1 MAVPDP
7 LRRPFVGSSNKG
19 AWAVMLFAVCW
30 GYLSYHRNFNP
41 DWLGLTW
48 TPGGNVGANFRTY
61 RYTAK
66 LASEGQ
72 AFYGTAPP
80 GLDEWAV
87 YLYPPV
93 TTVAYYPF
101 TVLEWMSGYWLL
113 VGLNVLAGLTVAGA
127 IVYFI
132 EGAGRQL
139 GWLDVALIA
148 GLLVVSPFTFG
159 TIYYGNINLLVA
171 LALVVGFLWLERDRS
186 VVAGVAFGFAALFK
200 IFPALVGAWLLRRRA
215 WRAIGGA
222 LAVGGGGL
230 LAGVAVYGWDPT
242 AVFFTDVL
250 FNRAE
255 TATFVGGYPADGT
268 YYVTIQR
275 PVSHVLWG
283 IFPSAPPELLLPL
296 TLLVAGG
303 LLSVFYSSVE
313 TLHERLVAIF
323 ATVVVTVTLVPALQW
338 YLVLLFFPMVPLWYL
353 WDGPGRLLFLAGGAV
368 MFANVRPGALVEEI
382 QNFGFPDLIETVLVT
397 VFSFATVQ
405 LYGIGLM
412 LAACAFAQYKLHPSR
427 TVTRPLDKLWR
438 VFGSNERSQE

>member
-1 MAVPDP
+1 
-7 LRRPFVGSSNKG
+7 
-19 AWAVMLFAVCW
+19 MLFAICW

-48 TPGGNVGANFRTY
+48 NPGGNVGANFRTY

-66 LASEGQ
+66 LAREGQ
-72 AFYGTAPP
+72 AFYGTVPP

-87 YLYPPV
+87 YLYPPITV
-93 TTVAYYPF
+93 VAYYPF
-101 TVLEWMSGYWLL
+101 TLLEWMSGYWLL
-113 VGLNVLAGLTVAGA
+113 VGLNVLAGLIVAGA

-132 EGAGRQL
+132 ERAGRRL

-148 GLLVVSPFTFG
+148 GLLIVSPFTFG
-159 TIYYGNINLLVA
+159 TIYYGNINLLIA
-171 LALVVGFLWLERDRS
+171 LALVAGFLWLERDRP
-186 VVAGVAFGFAALFK
+186 VVAGMAFGCAALFK
-200 IFPALVGAWLLRRRA
+200 LFPALVGAWLLRRRA

-222 LAVGGGGL
+222 TAVGGGGL

-242 AVFFTDVL
+242 VVFFTDVL
-250 FNRAE
+250 FDRAE
-255 TATFVGGYPADGT
+255 TATFVGGYPADGI
-268 YYVTIQR
+268 YYVTMQR

-283 IFPSAPPELLLPL
+283 SSPGAPPELLLLL
-296 TLLVAGG
+296 TLLIGGG
-303 LLSVFYSSVE
+303 LLAVFYPNVE

-323 ATVVVTVTLVPALQW
+323 ATLVVTVTLFPALQW

-368 MFANVRPGALVEEI
+368 MFANVPPGSLIEGI
-382 QNFGFPDLIETVLVT
+382 QNVGFPDLIEFVLRN

-412 LAACAFAQYKLHPSR
+412 LAACACAQYKLHPSR
-427 TVTRPLDKLWR
+427 TVRRSLDKLWR
-438 VFGSNERSQE
+438 VLVARGRS

>member
-1 MAVPDP
+1 MALPEP

-19 AWAVMLFAVCW
+19 AWAVMLYAIYR
-30 GYLSYHRNFNP
+30 GYLFYHRNFNP

-48 TPGGNVGANFRTY
+48 NPGRNVGANFRTY

-66 LASEGQ
+66 LAKDGQ
-72 AFYGTAPP
+72 AFYGTVPP

-87 YLYPPV
+87 YLYPPI
-93 TTVAYYPF
+93 TAVAYYPF
-101 TVLEWMSGYWLL
+101 TLLGWMSGYWLI
-113 VGLNVLAGLTVAGA
+113 VGLNVLAGLVVAGA

-132 EGAGRQL
+132 ERAGRRL

-148 GLLVVSPFTFG
+148 GLLLVSPFTAG
-159 TIYYGNINLLVA
+159 TIYYGNINLLIA

-186 VVAGVAFGFAALFK
+186 VGAGMAFGCAALFK
-200 IFPALVGAWLLRRRA
+200 LFPALVGAWLLRRKA
-215 WRAIGGA
+215 WRTIGSAI
-222 LAVGGGGL
+222 AVGGGGL

-242 AVFFTDVL
+242 VVFFTDVL

-268 YYVTIQR
+268 YYVTMQR

-296 TLLVAGG
+296 TLLIAGG

-323 ATVVVTVTLVPALQW
+323 ATVVVTVTVFPALQW

-353 WDGPGRLLFLAGGAV
+353 WDGPGRRLFLAGGVV
-368 MFANVRPGALVEEI
+368 MFANVSPGSLIGAI
-382 QNFGFPDLIETVLVT
+382 QRVGFPDPIELVLLN

-412 LAACAFAQYKLHPSR
+412 LAACAFAHYNLHPSR
-427 TVTRPLDKLWR
+427 TVTRPLDTLWT
-438 VFGSNERSQE
+438 VLVAKGES